1 MTWSKKIALALV
13 GLIVFVVGLAGAGPC
28 PMGDLDENCLVDIY
42 DLQIFAQQWLEIAEC
57 SGPGCADFDDT
68 SRVDAADLALFAD
81 NWLVDQREFSL
92 VISELMAI
100 NDSNFSTIYQPGGQR
115 EYPDWIEI
123 HNPND
128 VSVSLN
134 GLFLTDDTNE
144 PTKWPFPAGITI
156 DANGYL
162 VVCATDLDF
171 RDPCGYYHT
180 NFKLDGGGEYLAL
193 VAPDGQTIIH
203 EYYPEFPPQVGN
215 ISYGL
220 YQGQERYFATAT
232 PGRENTDAYLGLIED
247 PEFNHERG
255 FYAADFNVTIA
266 GKTAGATIR
275 YTLNGDTPSATKG
288 TVYTGPVHI
297 TTTTCLRAIAVKAG
311 YKPSDVKT
319 HTYIFISGVINQSND
334 QTARGMPANWV
345 REDGWSRVAD
355 YAMDPEIV
363 TNPAY
368 SGLMDECFKSIP
380 TLSIVMDSNDL
391 FDRYRGIYSNSS
403 QRHNPPAEDW
413 ERACS
418 VELFDVNGTENLQV
432 NCAIRTHGDLARSE
446 SANIK
451 NPLRILFKGDYG
463 PSKLTYPFFKGSDQD
478 SYDTIVLRA
487 IFGDS
492 WINNSTRAS
501 YVHNRFSHNMFAAT
515 GRAAPEGRF
524 VHLYLNG
531 VYWGIYNPEE
541 RPDDSFNA
549 NHYGGGDKDQWDV
562 IKGGCVWVPSYCDWQ
577 GVLQSGSKAS
587 YDAMMALV
595 PSFSGPADQ
604 AHTLNDSAY
613 QQLCQYLDM
622 EQFVD
627 YLIINMY
634 VHSYDW
640 PQKNW
645 YCAALRDPNN
655 PAGPPIQKFRHFT
668 WDMENNMGWHDQDLT
683 KVGDSDYT
691 KMGPGRIHK
700 AIRLRKDYQRLF
712 GDRVHKHFFNDG
724 GLLTAKN
731 SALFQPIADDIYT
744 AIIGESARWGDYYKD
759 YKGGTTV
766 FTRNDHWLPEMD
778 YLNGDGG
785 NISGISY
792 IAARNNILINQ
803 FKGSTLY
810 PNVTAPVFN
819 INGSYKHGGYI
830 VSTDQ
835 ISMTASAGTI
845 YYTLD
850 GNDVVT
856 SLPPGGPAEPNVYTL
871 IAESATKKVLVPT
884 SDIGTTWR
892 GASEPYNDSA
902 WNSAT
907 YVSGKT
913 GGVGFDTAADYVP
926 YISYDVRT
934 PMYNKMASCY
944 IRIPFTV
951 DGSKLPTYASLN
963 MRLRYEDGFVAF
975 LNGTQVAADGTPSP
989 SPLQWNS
996 GTTQNRGDSLAVQFA
1011 DFPISDYIAD
1021 LHAGTNVL
1029 AIQGLN
1035 NGTGSSDFLIS
1046 AELIATEAA
1055 AVYEPNVSS
1064 IAILYTGAFTLD
1076 KSTVVKARALSGGN
1090 WSALNE
1096 AVYAVGDAVNN
1107 LRITEV
1113 MYHPADA
1120 NTEYVEL
1127 KNIGATAINL
1137 NLVKFAKG
1145 IDFTFGPN
1153 TLAAG
1158 QSILV
1163 VENRTAFEAK
1173 YDAGRYIAGE
1183 YSGSLENAGE
1193 RIRLEDALGGT
1204 ILDFDYKDGWRP
1216 ITDGDGYSLTTI
1228 NPANPDPN
1236 SWSKKDSWRASAYIN
1251 GSPGWDDSN
1260 IIPNPGSIVINEVMS
1275 HSHADAP
1282 DWIELY
1288 NTTGSSINIA
1298 GWFLSDSDTNIMKYE
1313 FKSGTTIGPYG
1324 YVLIYED
1331 VNFGPDANYDSGRH
1345 VPFALSE
1352 NGDMVCLS
1360 SGLDANGLL
1369 TGYRTTE
1376 DFGASAT
1383 GVSFGRYY
1391 KASTNSYNFVP
1402 MDHNTPRAAN
1412 AYPKVGPIII
1422 TEIMYHP
1429 DWPATGSY
1437 SNDEYEYIELNNITA
1452 SPVTLYD
1459 SSVNLPWKFTD
1470 GIDYTFPSPPNAVTI
1485 PAGGR
1490 ILVVKNPTAFSQRYP
1505 SVPLNKIFGPYTGWL
1520 ANDGEQL
1527 QLGQPGDID
1536 EFGTRQYIRVERIDY
1551 SDGSHPG
1558 GEPGDVDLWP
1568 TLPDGSGKSLTRISN
1583 TAYANDPNN
1592 WTSANPSPGT

>member
-1 MTWSKKIALALV
+1 MAIKPTWICFLPAV
-13 GLIVFVVGLAGAGPC
+13 VLIVLTTSAFSASC
-28 PMGDLDENCLVDIY
+28 PQADLDGDCRVDIY
-42 DLQIFAQQWLEIAEC
+42 DLQIFAQQWLEIVEC

-68 SRVDAADLALFAD
+68 SRVDAADFAIFAD
-81 NWLVDQREFSL
+81 NWLVDQREFPL
-92 VISELMAI
+92 VISEFMAI

-128 VSVSLN
+128 VAVSLN
-134 GLFLTDDTNE
+134 GLFLTDDANE

-162 VVCATDLDF
+162 IVCATNLDF

-193 VAPDGQTIIH
+193 VAPDGQIIIH

-232 PGRENTDAYLGLIED
+232 PGAENNDGYLGLIED

-255 FYAADFNVTIA
+255 FYATDFNVTIA
-266 GKTAGATIR
+266 CTTASATIR
-275 YTLNGDTPSATKG
+275 YTLNGDTPSETRG

-319 HTYIFISGVINQSND
+319 HTYIFTSGVINQSND

-345 REDGWSRVAD
+345 REDGWSRPAD
-355 YAMDPEIV
+355 YEMDPEIV

-418 VELFDVNGTENLQV
+418 AELFDVNGTENLQV
-432 NCAIRTHGDLARSE
+432 NCAIRAHGDLSRSE
-446 SANIK
+446 SATPK
-451 NPLRILFKGDYG
+451 NPLRLLFKGDYG
-463 PSKLTYPFFKGSDQD
+463 PGKLTYPFFKGSDVD
-478 SYDTIVLRA
+478 GYNTIVLRA
-487 IFGDS
+487 MFGAS
-492 WINNSTRAS
+492 WLSDPCGDPGADYIR
-501 YVHNRFSHNMFAAT
+501 NRFSHGLLSASA
-515 GRAAPEGRF
+515 GVAPEGRH

-541 RPDDSFNA
+541 RPDDDFSA
-549 NHYGGGDKDQWDV
+549 NHFGGDKDQWDV
-562 IKGGCVWVPSYCDWQ
+562 IKGGCVWVGTCDWQ

-595 PSFSGPADQ
+595 PKFSGPADP
-604 AHTLNDSAY
+604 AHTISDAAY
-613 QQLCQYLDM
+613 QQLCRYLDM
-622 EQFVD
+622 EEFVD
-627 YLIINMY
+627 YMIANIY
-634 VHSYDW
+634 VHSWDW

-645 YCAALRDPNN
+645 YCTALRDPNN
-655 PAGPPIQKFRHFT
+655 PAGPPIQKFRYFT
-668 WDMENNMGWHDQDLT
+668 WDMENCMGWHGIDRT
-683 KVGDSDYT
+683 TVGDSDGDR
-691 KMGPGRIHK
+691 MGPGQIYK
-700 AIRLRKDYQRLF
+700 AIRLRPDFQRLF
-712 GDRVHKHFFNDG
+712 GDRLHKHFFNDG
-724 GLLTAKN
+724 GLLTSKN
-731 SALFQPIADDIYT
+731 SARYKPISDEIYT
-744 AIIGESARWGDYYKD
+744 AIIGESARWGDYRKD
-759 YKGGTTV
+759 YTNSKARIY
-766 FTRNDHWLPEMD
+766 TRNEHWLPEID
-778 YLNGDGG
+778 YLNGTGWYGSSFIGLRNDIIIGQFR
-785 NISGISY
+785 NIG
-792 IAARNNILINQ
+792 
-803 FKGSTLY
+803 LY
-810 PNVTAPVFN
+810 PAIAAPVFY

-830 VSTDQ
+830 LSGDRL
-835 ISMTASAGTI
+835 TASVPSGTI

-850 GNDVVT
+850 GNDPLLANGQVNPDVNILGGALDVV
-856 SLPPGGPAEPNVYTL
+856 L
-871 IAESATKKVLVPT
+871 IPELATKKVLVPT
-884 SDIGTTWR
+884 GDIGTTWR
-892 GASEPYNDSA
+892 GASEPYNDSN

-913 GGVGFDTAADYVP
+913 GGVGYDNAADYLP
-926 YISYDVRT
+926 YISYDVHT
-934 PMYNKMASCY
+934 PMDGINGTCY
-944 IRIPFTV
+944 VRIPFNV
-951 DGSKLPTYASLN
+951 NSGDLPNITGLT
-963 MRLRYEDGFVAF
+963 LKVRYDDGFVAYI
-975 LNGTQVAADGTPSP
+975 NGTRVAHINDPNNP
-989 SPLQWNS
+989 QWNS
-996 GTTQNRGDSLAVQFA
+996 EGTAGHNDSEAMVFQNFDATGYISSLHSGSN
-1011 DFPISDYIAD
+1011 I
-1021 LHAGTNVL
+1021 L
-1029 AIQGLN
+1029 AIHGLN
-1035 NGTGSSDFLIS
+1035 APKTSSDFLIS
-1046 AELIATEAA
+1046 VELH
-1055 AVYEPNVSS
+1055 AVIP
-1064 IAILYTGAFTLD
+1064 TAFVNLTR
-1076 KSTVVKARALSGGN
+1076 TTPVKARAYKSDTN
-1090 WSALNE
+1090 DWSALNE
-1096 AVYAVGDAVNN
+1096 AVYVVGPVVSN
-1107 LRITEV
+1107 LRITEL
-1113 MYHPADA
+1113 MYHPLDTGNPDA
-1120 NTEYVEL
+1120 PNTKYVEL
-1127 KNIGATAINL
+1127 KNIGASAINL
-1137 NLVKFAKG
+1137 NLVKFTKG
-1145 IDFTFGPN
+1145 IDFMFPALS
-1153 TLAAG
+1153 LASG
-1158 QSILV
+1158 GHILV
-1163 VENRTAFEAK
+1163 VKNRAAFEAK
-1173 YDAGRYIAGE
+1173 YGTGYNIAGE
-1183 YSGSLENAGE
+1183 YSGSLDNAGE
-1193 RIRLEDALGGT
+1193 RIQLKDALGGT

-1216 ITDGDGYSLTTI
+1216 ITDGAGYSLTTI

-1236 SWSKKDSWRASAYIN
+1236 SWSKKESWRSSAYID
-1251 GSPGWDDSN
+1251 GSPGWDDSG
-1260 IIPNPGSIVINEVMS
+1260 IIPNPGSIVINEIMS
-1275 HSHADAP
+1275 HSHANAP

-1298 GWFLSDSDTNIMKYE
+1298 GWFLSDSDSNIMKYE

-1331 VNFGPDANYDSGRH
+1331 VNFGPDANYDPGRH
-1345 VPFALSE
+1345 IPFALSE
-1352 NGDMVCLS
+1352 NGDTVCLS
-1360 SGLDANGLL
+1360 SGFDANGLL

-1391 KASTNSYNFVP
+1391 KASTSSYNFVP

-1412 AYPKVGPIII
+1412 AYPKISPIII

-1429 DWPATGSY
+1429 DWPTTGSY

-1470 GIDYTFPSPPNAVTI
+1470 GIDYTFPSPPNTVTI
-1485 PAGGR
+1485 PAGGK
-1490 ILVVKNPTAFSQRYP
+1490 ILVVKNPAAFSQRYP
-1505 SVPLNKIFGPYTGWL
+1505 SVPSNKIFGPYTGWL

-1551 SDGSHPG
+1551 GDGSHPG

-1568 TLPDGSGKSLTRISN
+1568 TQADGYGKSLSRTDPN
-1583 TAYANDPNN
+1583 AYGNDPNN
-1592 WTSANPSPGT
+1592 FSAATPSPES